1 MKSITIASLKG
12 GVGKTTL
19 AIYFAAS
26 LARQKKKV
34 LLIDADPNNNLTDFF
49 LRNEELD
56 SLQSKSLFNIL
67 KGRATLTD
75 SIRIVEPG
83 LGIIPTTPELAK
95 AQNDFGANPGTALRF
110 HNALKTLNYDFI
122 VFDTPPSLTYEL
134 YLALYNADHVICP
147 IGFSRWTIQGYQL
160 IAEACEQNNVTS
172 PICVPFNV
180 SKKDSE
186 RISEIELP
194 STKTSIPKSAEFA
207 KSAINGKLSD
217 KVFGDFKNLTKEILK

>member
-1 MKSITIASLKG
+1 MKIITIASLKG

-26 LARQKKKV
+26 LARKKKKV

-49 LRNEELD
+49 LRSEDLE
-56 SLQSKSLFNIL
+56 SLQKKSLYSVL
-67 KGRATLTD
+67 KGRCSLSD
-75 SIRIVEPG
+75 SIRTIESG
-83 LGIIPTTPELAK
+83 LSVIPTTPELAK
-95 AQNDFGANPGTALRF
+95 AQIDFGANPGTTLRF
-110 HNALKTLNYDFI
+110 QNSIKSLDLDFVI
-122 VFDTPPSLTYEL
+122 FDTPPSLSYEL
-134 YLALYNADHVICP
+134 YLALYNADHVLCP

-160 IAEACEQNNVTS
+160 IADACLENNINA

-186 RISEIELP
+186 RISEIDLP

-217 KVFGDFKNLTKEILK
+217 KVLGDFNILTKEILK

>member
-1 MKSITIASLKG
+1 MKIITIASLKG

-26 LARQKKKV
+26 LARKKKKV
-34 LLIDADPNNNLTDFF
+34 LLVDADPNNNLTDFF
-49 LRNEELD
+49 LRTEELD
-56 SLQSKSLFNIL
+56 SLQNKSLYNVL
-67 KGRATLTD
+67 KGRIPLVDA
-75 SIRIVEPG
+75 IREVEPG
-83 LGIIPTTPELAK
+83 LSVLPTTPELAK
-95 AQNDFGANPGTALRF
+95 AQIEFGANPGTTLRF
-110 HNALKTLNYDFI
+110 QNTIKSLNLDYV
-122 VFDTPPSLTYEL
+122 VFDTPPSLSYEL

-160 IAEACEQNNVTS
+160 IADACIENNVS
-172 PICVPFNV
+172 APICVPFNV

-186 RISEIELP
+186 RISEIDLP

-217 KVFGDFKNLTKEILK
+217 KVFSDFDTLTKEILK

>member
-26 LARQKKKV
+26 LARQKNKV

-49 LRNEELD
+49 LRNEDLE

-67 KGRATLTD
+67 KGRAKLND
-75 SIRIVEPG
+75 SIRIIESG
-83 LGIIPTTPELAK
+83 LGVIPTTPELAK

-110 HNALKTLNYDFI
+110 HNAIKALDFDYI
-122 VFDTPPSLTYEL
+122 IFDTPPSLTYEL

-147 IGFSRWTIQGYQL
+147 IGFSRWTIQGYHL
-160 IAEACEQNNVTS
+160 IAEACEENNVTA

-180 SKKDSE
+180 SKKDTE

-217 KVFGDFKNLTKEILK
+217 KVFTDFKNLAKEILQ

>member
-1 MKSITIASLKG
+1 MKIITVASLKG

-19 AIYFAAS
+19 AIYLAAS
-26 LARQKKKV
+26 LSRQKKKV

-49 LRNEELD
+49 LRNEELE
-56 SLQSKSLFNIL
+56 SLQTRNLYQVL
-67 KGRATLTD
+67 KGRSSLAD
-75 SIRIVEPG
+75 STRNVLSG
-83 LGIIPTTPELAK
+83 LHILPTTPELAK
-95 AQNDFGANPGTALRF
+95 AQNEFSSNPGTALRF
-110 HNALKTLNYDFI
+110 HNSIKSSDYDYI

-134 YLALYNADHVICP
+134 YLSLYGSNHVICP

-160 IAEACEQNNVTS
+160 IAEACIENNVAE

-180 SKKDSE
+180 SKKDAE

-207 KSAINGKLSD
+207 KSAINGKLSE
-217 KVFGDFKNLTKEILK
+217 KVWDEFKKLTKEIL

>member
-56 SLQSKSLFNIL
+56 SLQTKSLYNIL
-67 KGRATLTD
+67 KGKIPITEA
-75 SIRIVEPG
+75 IRKIEPG
-83 LGIIPTTPELAK
+83 LGVIPTTPELAK

-110 HNALKTLNYDFI
+110 HNALKTLEFDFI
-122 VFDTPPSLTYEL
+122 IFDTPPSLTYEL
-134 YLALYNADHVICP
+134 YLALYNADHVLCP

-160 IAEACEQNNVTS
+160 IAEACVQNNITEPV
-172 PICVPFNV
+172 CVPFNV

-217 KVFGDFKNLTKEILK
+217 KVWNEFSHLTKEILK

>member
-1 MKSITIASLKG
+1 MKIITVASLKG

-26 LARQKKKV
+26 LARKKKKV
-34 LLIDADPNNNLTDFF
+34 LLVDADPNNNLTDFF
-49 LRNEELD
+49 LRSEELD
-56 SLQSKSLFNIL
+56 SLQNKSLYNVL
-67 KGRATLTD
+67 KGRIPLID
-75 SIRIVEPG
+75 SIREVENG
-83 LGIIPTTPELAK
+83 LSILPTTPELAK
-95 AQNDFGANPGTALRF
+95 AQVDFGANPGIALRF
-110 HNALKTLNYDFI
+110 QNSIKALNLDYV
-122 VFDTPPSLTYEL
+122 VFDTPPSLSYEL
-134 YLALYNADHVICP
+134 YLALYNANHVICP

-160 IAEACEQNNVTS
+160 IADACFENNVSS

-186 RISEIELP
+186 RIAEIELP

-217 KVFGDFKNLTKEILK
+217 KVFEEFNLLTKEILK